1 MQTRNELIA
10 IVWRCGTPKTVSIV
24 MRAFD
29 VLLSLH
35 RLDMRQGKDYLEA
48 PEKNNLE
55 LKVIEGKLKRNHW
68 YWCDFHKKPMLGEP
82 SVILT
87 LGGGDIQYLYE
98 VEK

>member
-1 MQTRNELIA
+1 
-10 IVWRCGTPKTVSIV
+10 

-29 VLLSLH
+29 VLLALH

-48 PEKNNLE
+48 PEKNDLE
-55 LKVIEGKLKRNHW
+55 LNMIEGKLKRNHW
-68 YWCDFHKKPMLGEP
+68 YWCDFHKQTMLGEP

>member
-1 MQTRNELIA
+1 
-10 IVWRCGTPKTVSIV
+10 

-29 VLLSLH
+29 VLLALH

-48 PEKNNLE
+48 PEKNDLE
-55 LKVIEGKLKRNHW
+55 LNVIEGKLKLNHW
-68 YWCDFHKKPMLGEP
+68 YWCDFHKQPMLGEP